1 MQLPHYP
8 DHRNLLLED
17 KPSLDALF
25 RELQPRMS
33 ELTFAGLYLFRTAHT
48 YRMCRLDDSVIIL
61 GKGYDGSPYSLP
73 PLSGNR
79 VESARR
85 LLASGWELNGADEQL
100 TATLAGSGTVT
111 SVEDRDSFD
120 YVYLRN
126 DLAELPGN
134 RYHKKK
140 NRISYFTNRQEF
152 IVEEYGD
159 RHRDG
164 CLALLDDWTRVHTS
178 MTNSSLAQEVQATAE
193 ALEISRHLGLEGVV
207 VLVAGEVRAF
217 ALGERLNAT
226 TSVCHFQ
233 KANPFLDG
241 LYQLVDREFNRRL
254 FTDCEYVNREQDLG
268 ETNLRKS
275 KLSYH
280 PVELVRKY
288 RIRSTT

>member
-85 LLASGWELNGADEQL
+85 LLASGWELYGDDEQL
-100 TATLAGSGTVT
+100 AATLAGSGTVT

-134 RYHKKK
+134 RHHKKK

-178 MTNSSLAQEVQATAE
+178 MANSSLAQEVQATAE

>member
-85 LLASGWELNGADEQL
+85 LLASGWELYGDDEQL
-100 TATLAGSGTVT
+100 AATLAGSGTVT